1 MNASLPARMVSVAC
15 AGLLALALAMAA
27 PLPTRASTKTA
38 SQPLVECLLPGQVR
52 SGANGVPTMGPRRI
66 ARLTPA
72 ECQVRGG
79 EYTVPVAKTPVPA
92 TARKP
97 EDLVIVNCLLPAQLR
112 QLGSKASYV
121 KVLKPMRLPRWDCK
135 ARGGES
141 VTAARYK
148 SAQANWTAA
157 VARSKK

>member
-1 MNASLPARMVSVAC
+1 MTASLSAALVSTALV
-15 AGLLALALAMAA
+15 GLAAMALSA
-27 PLPTRASTKTA
+27 PMPAQASAKVAT
-38 SQPLVECLLPGQVR
+38 QPLVECLLPGQVR
-52 SGANGVPTMGPRRI
+52 TGANGVPTMGPRRI
-66 ARLTPA
+66 ARLTAA

-79 EYTVPVAKTPVPA
+79 EYTVAVAKAPPPA
-92 TARKP
+92 ARKP

-121 KVLKPMRLPRWDCK
+121 KVLRPMRLARWDCK

-141 VTAARYK
+141 VTAARYQ

>member
-1 MNASLPARMVSVAC
+1 M
-15 AGLLALALAMAA
+15 LALSA
-27 PLPTRASTKTA
+27 PLPVHASSKSA
-38 SQPLVECLLPGQVR
+38 SQPLVECMLPGQVR

-79 EYTVPVAKTPVPA
+79 EYTVPVARAPA
-92 TARKP
+92 PAARKP

-112 QLGSKASYV
+112 QLGSKATYV
-121 KVLKPMRLPRWDCK
+121 KVLKPARLARWDCK

-148 SAQANWTAA
+148 SAQATWNAA

>member
-1 MNASLPARMVSVAC
+1 MNASFSSGWLAATC
-15 AGLLALALAMAA
+15 AGMAMLGFSA
-27 PLPTRASTKTA
+27 PMPARASTKVANPPT
-38 SQPLVECLLPGQVR
+38 VECLLPGQVR

-79 EYTVPVAKTPVPA
+79 EYTVPVAKAPAPPA
-92 TARKP
+92 TRKP

-112 QLGSKASYV
+112 QLGAKASYV

-148 SAQANWTAA
+148 SAQATWTAA

>member
-1 MNASLPARMVSVAC
+1 MPVRFSLRSVTALTV
-15 AGLLALALAMAA
+15 AALGLLSWSA
-27 PLPTRASTKTA
+27 PPPAQASAKTA

-66 ARLTPA
+66 ARVSAA

-79 EYTVPVAKTPVPA
+79 EYTVPVVKAPPPVV
-92 TARKP
+92 RKP
-97 EDLVIVNCLLPAQLR
+97 EDLVVVNCLLPAQLR
-112 QLGSKASYV
+112 QLGAKASYV
-121 KVLKPMRLPRWDCK
+121 KVLKPVRIARWDCK

-141 VTAARYK
+141 VTTARYK
-148 SAQANWTAA
+148 SAQTTWNAA